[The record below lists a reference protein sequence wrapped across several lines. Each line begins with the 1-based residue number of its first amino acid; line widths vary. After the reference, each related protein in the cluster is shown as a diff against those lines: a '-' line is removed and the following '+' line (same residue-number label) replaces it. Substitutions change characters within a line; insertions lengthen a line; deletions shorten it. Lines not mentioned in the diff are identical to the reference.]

1 MDFGQTF
8 KFVRTLHAVKQVDVA
23 KNILARSSI
32 SQIEVG
38 NQIPSYTNAINL
50 LNNLGISVQEFEYIR
65 NGYKLTPLE
74 DLIYKFETLSDSS
87 QTEDIK
93 NLLAQAKKL
102 NKTINSQNITNIIQV
117 LTALLHVDDYS
128 EKQLR
133 SVVEPVW
140 QDLSRFDSWTVLDIY
155 LVNNILFFF
164 DKEAATHIIDF
175 SLEMIDSKFPHLLL
189 LKNAFLLNS
198 SYLSIIKNEKSD
210 AVHRLNESV
219 IISKK
224 MHRYDLYLFSLIRL
238 SIISDDLSK
247 AQYYKDLLTKIGASN
262 LSLAVEK
269 EFPQLK

>member
-93 NLLAQAKKL
+93 NLLAQANKL

-128 EKQLR
+128 EKQLG

>member
-8 KFVRTLHAVKQVDVA
+8 KFVRTLHAIKQVDVA